1 MATRRLRWWCI
12 RKHCRRRRSRR
23 HATPRRSFRRLKH
36 RSTCLE
42 ACRPGHRRRAHREQ
56 QLVLC
61 SLLAGA
67 SKEASAY
74 QGGLARR
81 CSAVFQTRQ
90 SRLRCVRLVHPA
102 CARPLTRCSH
112 GAAVPARADGA
123 GGVVVVTGRD
133 EGVAIRR
140 QPLESHARGARVQG
154 VLGWF
159 HVGALRFP
167 LPATRPGTHNSG
179 AWTAP
184 HLRLSR
190 APTCSLAAYPATR
203 WLSHVTV
210 YGARCF
216 HRRECSP
223 AVSWDTHPGVTQ
235 PQVYFLLTGVGA
247 ALGVFM
253 GQLAYASGVYA
264 VTAVTTQAR
273 GEVVPTAKTLLMGV
287 EFAALLSAGAFLA
300 GFTWEPVVNSLL
312 FALAPATTDANAV
325 FVLVLVCAFFIQG
338 TVFFVGVQGARY
350 LFSSLLHFEAI
361 DPPLSSHT
369 MTYDGTLSLSIGGAQ
384 GLFVATMTFASN
396 PLTKTFGVQS
406 TTGPLVGSLRGGGS
420 MVVGFLVVQTMQNIV
435 FPASTTWADAR
446 KKGRQQ
452 LRYTREEILLPY
464 RTPYG

>member
-1 MATRRLRWWCI
+1 MAQLSLHGPTERGESLLLLDEAKESQYGVSRW
-12 RKHCRRRRSRR
+12 K
-23 HATPRRSFRRLKH
+23 AT
-36 RSTCLE
+36 LE
-42 ACRPGHRRRAHREQ
+42 ALVSKVFWDGFMWELFAFLSLRLGQGPTSPVRGLRPTCDSAAPPPALSRLTLRRAG
-56 QLVLC
+56 
-61 SLLAGA
+61 SLT
-67 SKEASAY
+67 S
-74 QGGLARR
+74 
-81 CSAVFQTRQ
+81 
-90 SRLRCVRLVHPA
+90 
-102 CARPLTRCSH
+102 
-112 GAAVPARADGA
+112 
-123 GGVVVVTGRD
+123 
-133 EGVAIRR
+133 
-140 QPLESHARGARVQG
+140 
-154 VLGWF
+154 
-159 HVGALRFP
+159 
-167 LPATRPGTHNSG
+167 
-179 AWTAP
+179 
-184 HLRLSR
+184 LSM
-190 APTCSLAAYPATR
+190 ALAASTAASVR
-203 WLSHVTV
+203 
-210 YGARCF
+210 
-216 HRRECSP
+216 P
-223 AVSWDTHPGVTQ
+223 AVSWDTHPGVTH

-264 VTAVTTQAR
+264 VTAVTKHAR
-273 GEVVPTAKTLLMGV
+273 GEVVPTAKTLLMGL

-325 FVLVLVCAFFIQG
+325 FVLILVCTLFIQG